1 MSKVSNLIKADF
13 LILVVLAVLFIGWFI
28 NSRSDSNIGNIDLA
42 GSILTCEKDKKWS
55 HYLGYFSL
63 NNEQY
68 YTLQKYSS
76 CDAFKAE
83 MAGKSLVAKYL
94 KSNGLIV
101 ELKSDDRILYNSGLA
116 GSVLGL
122 VLAWFLAFAV
132 VRLPVRW
139 RLKKHA

>member
-101 ELKSDDRILYNSGLA
+101 ELKSDDQILYNSGFA
-116 GSVLGL
+116 GSAFGL
-122 VLAWFLAFAV
+122 VFAWFLAFAV
-132 VRLPVRW
+132 IRLPVRW
-139 RLKKHA
+139 LLKKHA

>member
-13 LILVVLAVLFIGWFI
+13 LILATLAVLFIGWFI

-42 GSILTCEKDKKWS
+42 GSVLTCEKDKKWS

-63 NNEQY
+63 NSEQY

-83 MAGKSLVAKYL
+83 MAGKSLMAKYL

-101 ELKSDDRILYNSGLA
+101 ELKGDDQVLYSSGLA
-116 GSVLGL
+116 GSALGL
-122 VLAWFLAFAV
+122 VFAWFLAFAV
-132 VRLPVRW
+132 IRLPVRW
-139 RLKKHA
+139 LLKKHA

>member
-42 GSILTCEKDKKWS
+42 GSVLTCEKDKKWS
-55 HYLGYFSL
+55 HYLGYFGL
-63 NNEQY
+63 HNEQY

-83 MAGKSLVAKYL
+83 MAGKSLMAKYL

-101 ELKSDDRILYNSGLA
+101 ELKSDDQILYNSGFA
-116 GSVLGL
+116 GSAFAL
-122 VLAWFLAFAV
+122 VFAWFLAFTV
-132 VRLPVRW
+132 IRLPVRW
-139 RLKKHA
+139 LLKKHA

>member
-1 MSKVSNLIKADF
+1 MTKVSNQIKADF
-13 LILVVLAVLFIGWFI
+13 LILAVLGMLFTGWFI
-28 NSRSDSNIGNIDLA
+28 NSRNDSNVGNIVLSDSV
-42 GSILTCEKDKKWS
+42 LTCEQDKKWS

-83 MAGKSLVAKYL
+83 MEGKSLIAKYL
-94 KSNGLIV
+94 KSNGFIL
-101 ELKSDDRILYNSGLA
+101 ELKSEDQILYNSGVA
-116 GSVLGL
+116 GSAFGL
-122 VLAWFLAFAV
+122 VFAWFLAFAL

-139 RLKKHA
+139 LLNKHA